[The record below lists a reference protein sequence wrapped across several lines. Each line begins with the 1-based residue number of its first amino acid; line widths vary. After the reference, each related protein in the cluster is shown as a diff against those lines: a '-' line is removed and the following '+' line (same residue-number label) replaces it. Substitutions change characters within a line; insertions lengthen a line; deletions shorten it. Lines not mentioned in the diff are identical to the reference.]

1 MTSEQT
7 WSYNLCVF
15 LQVAWGRIRQRVDLW
30 SDMFESLSS
39 KFGQIFDRLKR
50 RATLTAADVNDVMRE
65 VRIAL
70 LEADV
75 ALPVVKDFI
84 AKVRTR
90 AVGQEV
96 VRSVSP
102 GQMVVKIVHD
112 TLVEILGT
120 TGVGL
125 DLAKPPPVAM
135 LIVGLQGSGKTTT
148 SAKIGLHLKTREKRR
163 VLMVSLDTYRPAAQE
178 QLAILGSQTGITTL
192 EITKST
198 TPVEIA
204 KRAMTEARHGGFD
217 VVILDTAGRTHIDHI
232 LMAEVA
238 AVRDVVAPSEILLVA
253 DAMTGQDAVHLA
265 SSFHKRLCITGI
277 VLTRIDGDA
286 RGGAALS
293 MRAVTQRPIKLLG
306 TGEKLAELESFHP
319 DRLARRL
326 LGMGDVV
333 SLVERALSTIRQ
345 EDAERMALK
354 MLEGRFDL
362 NDLLAQFR
370 QVRRMGDLRDLFRLL
385 PGLDKLKKQVNESR
399 MHDKF
404 LLHQEAIILSM
415 TPAER
420 RQPEMIKAS
429 RKRRIA
435 IGCGLTVQA
444 VNKLLKQYQQV
455 AQMTKEMRK
464 MERKGQLGRL
474 LGGGGPGTSL
484 SPLMWD
490 GIPAAVQGTGS
501 LEHRGFSPH
510 RRHRK

>member
-1 MTSEQT
+1 
-7 WSYNLCVF
+7 
-15 LQVAWGRIRQRVDLW
+15 
-30 SDMFESLSS
+30 MFESLSS
-39 KFGQIFDRLKR
+39 RFGQIFDRLKR
-50 RATLTAADVNDVMRE
+50 RATLTEGDVNDVMRE

-84 AKVRTR
+84 AKVRKR

-112 TLVEILGT
+112 ALVEILGT

-135 LIVGLQGSGKTTT
+135 LVVGLQGSGKTTT
-148 SAKIGLHLKTREKRR
+148 SAKIGLHLKKREKRR
-163 VLMVSLDTYRPAAQE
+163 VMMVSLDTYRPAAQE
-178 QLAILGSQTGITTL
+178 QLAILGRQTDIATL
-192 EITKST
+192 KIIDNIDNQ

-217 VVILDTAGRTHIDHI
+217 VVILDTAGRLHIDNV
-232 LMAEVA
+232 LMSEVA

-265 SSFHKRLCITGI
+265 ASFHEKLCITGI
-277 VLTRIDGDA
+277 ILTRVDSDA

-306 TGEKLAELESFHP
+306 TGEKLEELESFHP

-333 SLVERALSTIRQ
+333 SLVERAISTIRQ

-385 PGLDKLKKQVNESR
+385 PGLDKLKKQVNEAR
-399 MHDKF
+399 MPHDKF

-415 TPAER
+415 THAER
-420 RQPEMIKAS
+420 RQPDIIKAS

-435 IGCGLTVQA
+435 IGCGLTVQE

-474 LGGGGPGTSL
+474 LGGEGP

-490 GIPAAVQGTGS
+490 GLPAAVQGKGS
-501 LEHRGFSPH
+501 VEHRGFSPH